1 MITLYDEMR
10 ESLGKVENEV
20 DGRQG
25 AGGGGG
31 GGGGGGVKPGRRGKN
46 IHKLCAWGILG
57 ASQGVMYTRRSS
69 VEQVKVT

>member
-1 MITLYDEMR
+1 MR

-31 GGGGGGVKPGRRGKN
+31 GGGGQAGK
-46 IHKLCAWGILG
+46 AWEGH
-57 ASQGVMYTRRSS
+57 T
-69 VEQVKVT
+69 